1 MSDGHYMAMKGLG
14 NKKDERTLIVNIY
27 GGPGSGKSIM
37 CANVFSELKWKHI
50 TAEMALEY
58 VKEEVWEENYSAI
71 YNQLFILGNQHQRI
85 HRLLDKVDVILI
97 DSPLL
102 LSIHYDRTK
111 NENFKK
117 YVLDIY
123 NSYRNIN
130 IFIDRND
137 VEFETKGRYHDL
149 EQSKEIDFELKKL
162 LNENNFDFHGFKM
175 DKDSIQ
181 KIVNLILDELDN

>member
-1 MSDGHYMAMKGLG
+1 MK
-14 NKKDERTLIVNIY
+14 NKPLIVNIY
-27 GGPGSGKSIM
+27 GGPGSGKSII

-85 HRLLDKVDVILI
+85 HRLIDKVDVILI

-102 LSIHYDRTK
+102 LSIHYDKTK
-111 NENFKK
+111 NDNFKN

-123 NSYRNIN
+123 NQYNNLN
-130 IFIDRND
+130 IFIERND
-137 VEFETKGRYHDL
+137 SEFEIKGRYHDL
-149 EQSKEIDFELKKL
+149 NQSKQIDLELKEL
-162 LNENNFDFHGFKM
+162 LEENNFKYHSFKM
-175 DKDSIQ
+175 EKESVN
-181 KIVNLILDELDN
+181 KILNLVLNELN